1 MSLKVTFSNVQG
13 DSRHLKNIHDPHHVT
28 TQTYETTFKNIK
40 QGETYSSLIKRFS
53 ETSTTSLTNRW
64 RIIRCGR
71 EMPWDTVLDATKDDW
86 VTLLPRIGHW
96 STIDKD
102 NQNPLV
108 VINKAKWK
116 TK

>member
-1 MSLKVTFSNVQG
+1 
-13 DSRHLKNIHDPHHVT
+13 
-28 TQTYETTFKNIK
+28 
-40 QGETYSSLIKRFS
+40 
-53 ETSTTSLTNRW
+53 
-64 RIIRCGR
+64 
-71 EMPWDTVLDATKDDW
+71 MPWDTVLDATKDDW

-102 NQNPLV
+102 KQNPLV